1 MRETIICENLHVNGN
16 LYRLKLSVIMSR
28 PIVQSVTTGEQL
40 AQLRGLDTLSS
51 EPWEVA
57 QCLSKP

>member
-28 PIVQSVTTGEQL
+28 PIVQSVTTGEQ
-40 AQLRGLDTLSS
+40 S